1 MGNFFIVF
9 VALVFVAAILL
20 FQGLYALWNTY
31 RGPEAQRIQD
41 RLRHLAAGGGE
52 SSGSRLVKERL
63 RSELPL
69 VDRLLLA
76 LPRSHELD
84 ALISQ
89 SGVEITPTR
98 FALVSAVFGLATFVV
113 GILVGL
119 PILFAAAI
127 GAGGSCIPF
136 AHVLRKRGQ
145 RMRKVEEVLPDTLD
159 FIARA
164 LRAGHAFSAALGMV
178 GEEGQEPLRSEF
190 RTTFDEINFGVATQE
205 ALNNLSRRIPSS
217 DLRFFV
223 VAVLIQR
230 ETGGNLAEILGNISK
245 LVRDRLKL
253 YGRIRVLSAEG
264 KLSAWILTILPFAT
278 AALINV
284 VNPSFMSV
292 LWKDPVGLKIV
303 AGTCV
308 MMVVGIFW
316 MWRIIKIRV

>member
-1 MGNFFIVF
+1 MGNFFLVF
-9 VALVFVAAILL
+9 VVLVFVAVILL
-20 FQGLYALWNTY
+20 FQGLYTLWNVY
-31 RGPEAQRIQD
+31 RGPEAQRIQS
-41 RLRHLAAGGGE
+41 RLRNLAAGGIE
-52 SSGSRLVKERL
+52 SSESRLVKERL

-69 VDRLLLA
+69 LDRLFLT
-76 LPRSHELD
+76 LPRIHELD
-84 ALISQ
+84 AVLRQ
-89 SGVEITPTR
+89 SGVDITPAR
-98 FALVSAVFGLATFVV
+98 FAIVSTVGGLVAL
-113 GILVGL
+113 
-119 PILFAAAI
+119 AI
-127 GAGGSCIPF
+127 GALAGMPIFLTIALGVGATCIPL
-136 AHVLRKRGQ
+136 VYILRKRAQ

-164 LRAGHAFSAALGMV
+164 LRAGHAFSAALAMV

-205 ALNNLSRRIPSS
+205 ALNNLSQRVPSS

-264 KLSAWILTILPFAT
+264 KLSAWILTLLPFAT
-278 AALINV
+278 AALINI

-303 AGTCV
+303 AGTCM